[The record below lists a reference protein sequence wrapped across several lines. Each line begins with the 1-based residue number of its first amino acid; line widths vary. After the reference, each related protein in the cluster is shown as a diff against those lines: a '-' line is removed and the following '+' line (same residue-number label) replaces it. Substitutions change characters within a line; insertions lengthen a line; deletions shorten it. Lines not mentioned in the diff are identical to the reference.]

1 MADQTQ
7 PEDYDPVFDQ
17 GVVIVGG
24 QAVNIW
30 AEVYAARGDRILET
44 FAPFMSKDAD
54 PDIMLKAKMA
64 NLAGIW
70 QDDRDDERH
79 VRIMIL
85 CCRHYLRDAATA
97 VKNAS
102 AHRTAVSD
110 SRSGSGDRRFFGD
123 GVREARRYGHRAA
136 AARRQ

>member
-1 MADQTQ
+1 VADQTQ

-54 PDIMLKAKMA
+54 VGFIELK
-64 NLAGIW
+64 
-70 QDDRDDERH
+70 RDNKRFRVEVLRSVKGLTDED
-79 VRIMIL
+79 L
-85 CCRHYLRDAATA
+85 L
-97 VKNAS
+97 VKDPLEKALIQESNRLPA
-102 AHRTAVSD
+102 D
-110 SRSGSGDRRFFGD
+110 SR
-123 GVREARRYGHRAA
+123 GVGPIF
-136 AARRQ
+136 